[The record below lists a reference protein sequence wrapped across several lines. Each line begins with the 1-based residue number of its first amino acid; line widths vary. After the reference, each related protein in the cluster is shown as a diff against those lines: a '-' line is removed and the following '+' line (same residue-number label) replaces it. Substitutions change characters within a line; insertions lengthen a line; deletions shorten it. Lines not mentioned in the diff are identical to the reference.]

1 MEELLL
7 GLYLAGD
14 ELDIVHQQNVRL
26 PVLLPELRVPVLP
39 DGGHQLVG
47 EVVALD
53 VDDPGSGPSF
63 LRRVGDGVQQVSL
76 AQSAVAV
83 DEKRVVFLAGLLRHR
98 LGGGE
103 GQLVLRPDHVC
114 LKGEGLGLRQV
125 AGPVRRH
132 AVIGRQLLVVQDL
145 YLQIRG
151 EKIPQCRLDVGQ
163 EAGLDGAFL
172 KRVAAVQHE
181 GGVLQRHH
189 VHLVEPG
196 ADGDLRQLAAQSG
209 QYAVPY
215 IF

>member
-1 MEELLL
+1 M
-7 GLYLAGD
+7 G
-14 ELDIVHQQNVRL
+14 
-26 PVLLPELRVPVLP
+26 
-39 DGGHQLVG
+39 
-47 EVVALD
+47 
-53 VDDPGSGPSF
+53 
-63 LRRVGDGVQQVSL
+63 L
-76 AQSAVAV
+76 AQSAVSV
-83 DEKRVVFLAGLLRHR
+83 DEERVVFLAGLLRHC
-98 LGGGE
+98 LGCGE

-125 AGPVRRH
+125 SGPVRRY

-145 YLQIRG
+145 HLQIRG
-151 EKIPQCRLDVGQ
+151 EKIPQRRLDVGQ

-215 IF
+215 IFQ